1 MILDRPALGSN
12 LITSDSQKVLYKI
25 SGLLPVLAA
34 FFGNVLVCAA
44 KFTGFVLTGSG
55 AMFSEAIHSLADTA
69 NQSLLIIGVRKS
81 ARQPD
86 SHYPYGYGR
95 ERFIWAL
102 ISACGIFFI
111 GCGITVYHGIAAF
124 LQPTEVHFSRFNI
137 YILLASLVIE
147 SLTLFLA
154 GRDLKQHFPGAKLK
168 KILAEADPTT
178 LAVVY
183 EDSLAVIGVL
193 VAFLSILL
201 SYLTGQVFWDAVGS
215 IVIGLLLGVAAV
227 MLIAKN
233 RNYLITKS
241 IPEEVEELVKEILNA
256 DPTVEKV
263 LDFKSAVI
271 DVNTYLIKCDIE
283 FNASS
288 LMQQISQ
295 HHFLENEYEEVKESY
310 ENFVKFS
317 VDYMDRVPRLVGR
330 KIDDLEKKIR
340 AQVPQAVFIDIE
352 IN

>member
-1 MILDRPALGSN
+1 MISAQAGNKRG
-12 LITSDSQKVLYKI
+12 I
-25 SGLLPVLAA
+25 SGLLPVIAA
-34 FFGNVLVCAA
+34 FTGNAVVCAA
-44 KFTGFVLTGSG
+44 KFFGFVITGSG

-69 NQSLLIIGVRKS
+69 NQSLLIIGVSRSVKK
-81 ARQPD
+81 PD
-86 SHYPYGYGR
+86 EDYPYGYGK

-111 GCGITVYHGIAAF
+111 GCGITTYHGITAVISGQKA
-124 LQPTEVHFSRFNI
+124 HFSPLNL
-137 YILLASLVIE
+137 YILLTALIIE
-147 SLTLFLA
+147 SSTLWLA
-154 GRDLKQHFPGAKLK
+154 IRDLKKHFPGEKME
-168 KILAEADPTT
+168 KIMADADPTT

-183 EDSLAVIGVL
+183 EDGLAVVGVF
-193 VAFLSILL
+193 VALSSIVLA
-201 SYLTGQVFWDAVGS
+201 YLTGQAYWDAIGS
-215 IVIGLLLGVAAV
+215 IIIGVLLGVAAI

-241 IPEEVEELVKEILNA
+241 IPKEIEELIIDILNN

-263 LDFKSAVI
+263 LDFKSAI
-271 DVNTYLIKCDIE
+271 LDVDKYLIKCDIE

-288 LMQQISQ
+288 LIRELSK
-295 HHFLENEYEEVKESY
+295 HHFLENEYEEAKESY
-310 ENFVKFS
+310 ENFMKFS

-330 KIDDLEKKIR
+330 KIDEIEKKIR